1 MEGPAARGRRRRWR
15 AGAGDLGRPEMGKTA
30 WAAMQGSRRCVAPWR
45 GRGRRGGAF
54 GHSGGVERRWWLRLR
69 RAAATAVLGC
79 ASERAREE
87 RRRNG
92 ESESGPGG
100 CVASSG
106 RRGDRQRGRRWP
118 GRVPARSGHA
128 PASYCPRRKTT
139 GMATVVGWAATVE
152 GQVSGLPGERQVVL
166 LSLSI
171 SVFISVF

>member
-69 RAAATAVLGC
+69 RAAATAVLGR

-92 ESESGPGG
+92 ESESGLGG

-128 PASYCPRRKTT
+128 PAPTGARRK
-139 GMATVVGWAATVE
+139 ATRGGGRSGGLGRCWLHSVGPGKWR
-152 GQVSGLPGERQVVL
+152 QVSPSA
-166 LSLSI
+166 LSLLL
-171 SVFISVF
+171 FFYYL

>member
-1 MEGPAARGRRRRWR
+1 MVTLVGWNDGGGYDCDERRRRR
-15 AGAGDLGRPEMGKTA
+15 FSVARVREPEK
-30 WAAMQGSRRCVAPWR
+30 
-45 GRGRRGGAF
+45 
-54 GHSGGVERRWWLRLR
+54 
-69 RAAATAVLGC
+69 
-79 ASERAREE
+79 REE
-87 RRRNG
+87 STG

-139 GMATVVGWAATVE
+139 GMAVVVGWAATVE

-171 SVFISVF
+171 SVFISVFLLFCKFRALLKILRHFQKS